1 MLIVDD
7 FCSDGVLSGSCCN
20 AKGVTNMTLQNL
32 SQILYVE
39 SNCHNFQT
47 CYIDIHINHNSSL
60 SGVTTAAPWL
70 KFCLLPVLLQQPWP
84 RGDAMLA
91 KAIPAIHGGFLA
103 GWARWCRGFPMS
115 PVTAPGADRMQMAR
129 WGGDGADPTTDT
141 IHGGVHQH
149 NLESSPQKNED
160 LYNLIQPKTFAK
172 KLKQSIQY

>member
-1 MLIVDD
+1 MLQCQRCDKYD
-7 FCSDGVLSGSCCN
+7 FAEL
-20 AKGVTNMTLQNL
+20 VTNLVCWIQLPQLSDMLYRYTHQPQFFTFRCDHCGTLA
-32 SQILYVE
+32 QILFAAGLT
-39 SNCHNFQT
+39 S
-47 CYIDIHINHNSSL
+47 
-60 SGVTTAAPWL
+60 TAVA
-70 KFCLLPVLLQQPWP
+70 

-149 NLESSPQKNED
+149 NLESSPQKMKIYITWFN
-160 LYNLIQPKTFAK
+160 Q
-172 KLKQSIQY
+172 KLLQKNWNKAYSTEQWTPMMAVL